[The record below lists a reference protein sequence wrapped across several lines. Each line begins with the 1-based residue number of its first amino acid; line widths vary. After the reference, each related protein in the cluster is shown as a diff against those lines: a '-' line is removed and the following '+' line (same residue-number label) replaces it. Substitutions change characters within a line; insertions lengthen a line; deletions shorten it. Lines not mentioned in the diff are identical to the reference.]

1 MQFQASQATF
11 GPLSGSGPQVT
22 SVTVQMP
29 AAVANGNATAI
40 LTGFLVEFSGGNDH
54 HLGQLDVQVVV
65 PPGGVN
71 GAAVTV
77 NVTYGL
83 RDWSGNWDDQYD
95 GTVFFT
101 VISD

>member
-1 MQFQASQATF
+1 MQILASQATF
-11 GPLSGSGPQVT
+11 SPLSGSGPQVT
-22 SVTVQMP
+22 TVTVNMP
-29 AAVANGNATAI
+29 AAVTQATAI
-40 LTGFLVEFSGGNDH
+40 LTGFLAEYSGGNDH
-54 HLGQLDVQVVV
+54 HLGQLDIQVVV
-65 PPGGVN
+65 PSGGIN

-101 VISD
+101 VIGE